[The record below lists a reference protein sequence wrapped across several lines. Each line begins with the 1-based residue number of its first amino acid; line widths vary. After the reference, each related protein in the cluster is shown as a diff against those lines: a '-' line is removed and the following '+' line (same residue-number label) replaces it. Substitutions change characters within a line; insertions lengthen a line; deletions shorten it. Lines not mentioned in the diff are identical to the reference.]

1 MARVFNHPPNSPSSK
16 MWTSHILL
24 RSLLFILFWQF
35 CKYKIHM
42 PVFWGARKMERN
54 GKIWEFFPIWNS
66 QKGGGGVA
74 HMGKSP
80 KNRLQH
86 IHHISHRRRRHF
98 LWSNFAPHAKIGA
111 KTENMTN
118 MLKHR
123 HGGGQEPLPPRDQQ
137 DGSSA
142 CWKVETVLLNEFCT
156 GAPLLP
162 PLSWQVHL
170 FRSPNCRRLGG

>member
-1 MARVFNHPPNSPSSK
+1 MKPSYLKSLILNCAFNSPSSK
-16 MWTSHILL
+16 MWASHILP
-24 RSLLFILFWQF
+24 LLFFYFWQF
-35 CKYKIHM
+35 CKHKIHR

-54 GKIWEFFPIWNS
+54 GKNWEFFPIWNS

-74 HMGKSP
+74 QWAFLRIFPCG
-80 KNRLQH
+80 
-86 IHHISHRRRRHF
+86 HISHRRRRHF

-111 KTENMTN
+111 KTENMTK

-123 HGGGQEPLPPRDQQ
+123 HGGSQETLPPRDQQ

-156 GAPLLP
+156 GAPRLP
-162 PLSWQVHL
+162 PPCLDRFTCSGHL
-170 FRSPNCRRLGG
+170 IVED

>member
-1 MARVFNHPPNSPSSK
+1 MKWVFPDSPSSK
-16 MWTSHILL
+16 MWASHILP
-24 RSLLFILFWQF
+24 LLFFYFWF
-35 CKYKIHM
+35 CKYKIHW
-42 PVFWGARKMERN
+42 PVFWWARKMKRI
-54 GKIWEFFPIWNS
+54 GKIWEFS
-66 QKGGGGVA
+66 QYKIPKRVEGGLPSGHFCGFSHVGNA
-74 HMGKSP
+74 YMGKSP
-80 KNRLQH
+80 KNRFQH

-123 HGGGQEPLPPRDQQ
+123 HGGSQETLPPRDQQ

-142 CWKVETVLLNEFCT
+142 CWKVETVLLKEFCT

-162 PLSWQVHL
+162 PLS
-170 FRSPNCRRLGG
+170 